1 MKTTLLSIIIAIAA
15 IMPIAANGQTKNNI
29 KNKNTMDSTN
39 KTLVVYYSYTAGNT
53 KGIAEQVSK
62 ALGADI
68 IALEPETPYSTDY
81 DKVVEQGQEEVNRG
95 YRPKLKPLGV
105 DLKNYNR
112 IIVGSPTWW
121 YAPAPVVM
129 SFLEGNDLKD
139 KTVVPFLTNA
149 GWPGHAI
156 KDMTGAAKKS
166 GAAVEKSHAFRFSA
180 SMSERSKMV
189 TPQKELTDWIESLKQ
204 TYQSKIQE

>member
-1 MKTTLLSIIIAIAA
+1 MKTRIFSFIFAVAA
-15 IMPIAANGQTKNNI
+15 LIPFAACGQSANNL
-29 KNKNTMDSTN
+29 KQQNTMDSTK

-53 KGIAEQVSK
+53 KGIAQQVSK

-81 DKVVEQGQEEVNRG
+81 DKVVEQGQDEVNRG

-105 DLKNYNR
+105 DLANYSR

-129 SFLEGNDLKD
+129 SFLEGNDLKG

-156 KDMTGAAKKS
+156 KDMTDAAQKNGAR
-166 GAAVEKSHAFRFSA
+166 VEKSHAFRFSS
-180 SMSERSKMV
+180 SMNERSKMV
-189 TPQKELTDWIESLKQ
+189 TPQKELTDWIDSLK
-204 TYQSKIQE
+204 

>member
-1 MKTTLLSIIIAIAA
+1 MKTRIFSFIFAVAA
-15 IMPIAANGQTKNNI
+15 LIPFAACGQSANNL
-29 KNKNTMDSTN
+29 KQQNTMDSTK

-53 KGIAEQVSK
+53 KGIAQQVSK

-81 DKVVEQGQEEVNRG
+81 DKVVEQGQDEVNRG

-105 DLKNYNR
+105 NLANYSR

-129 SFLEGNDLKD
+129 SFLEGNDLKG

-149 GWPGHAI
+149 GWPGHGI
-156 KDMTGAAKKS
+156 KDITDAARKS
-166 GAAVEKSHAFRFSA
+166 GARVEKSHAFRFSA
-180 SMSERSKMV
+180 SMNERSKMV
-189 TPQKELTDWIESLKQ
+189 TPQKELTDWIDSLK
-204 TYQSKIQE
+204 